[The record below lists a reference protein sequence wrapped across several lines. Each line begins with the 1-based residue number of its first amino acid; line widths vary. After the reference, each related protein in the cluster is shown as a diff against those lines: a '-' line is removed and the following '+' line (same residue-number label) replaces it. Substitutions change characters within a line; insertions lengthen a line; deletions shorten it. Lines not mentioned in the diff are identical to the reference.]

1 MRALNI
7 ICGICVLF
15 ATLAYGHILHH
26 HFMHSQ
32 DGGAQG
38 GLLFWSLFLLAAL
51 AGLFSLIGGCLLLK
65 RPR

>member
-1 MRALNI
+1 MRALSI

-26 HFMHSQ
+26 HFMHSTD
-32 DGGAQG
+32 DGR
-38 GLLFWSLFLLAAL
+38 GLLFWAMFLLAGA
-51 AGLFSLIGGCLLLK
+51 AGIFSFIGGFLLLK